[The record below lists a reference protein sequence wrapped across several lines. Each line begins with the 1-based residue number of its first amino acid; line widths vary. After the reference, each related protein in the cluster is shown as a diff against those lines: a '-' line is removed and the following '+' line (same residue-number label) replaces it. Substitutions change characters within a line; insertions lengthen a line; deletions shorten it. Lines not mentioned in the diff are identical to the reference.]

1 MKGLLSDLK
10 LDEEAERI
18 IDTMQSG
25 ILTILDLLD
34 VGDGVVDPAV
44 GVAAPAA
51 PASSSWPPL
60 LHAAR

>member
-34 VGDGVVDPAV
+34 VGDGVVDPI
-44 GVAAPAA
+44 
-51 PASSSWPPL
+51 
-60 LHAAR
+60 